1 MKKTFFLFIAVFM
14 IISCGM
20 DKQSSFVVPEDY
32 TSWKKPV
39 NRVLDYEVPGHGKS
53 FRRIYANAI
62 AFKPISKKI
71 RGADTQI
78 MPDGAII
85 VKETYA
91 KRSDIKKRN
100 YKNLTIMV
108 KDLSSR
114 AANNGWRYF
123 MKAKN
128 KPVMEVKSR
137 MCIGCHEA
145 ANEPHPYF
153 DKNKKGLFR
162 DYLFVPFK

>member
-1 MKKTFFLFIAVFM
+1 MKGTFFIIIAASM
-14 IISCGM
+14 LLSCGM
-20 DKQSSFVVPEDY
+20 DRHSSFVLPEDY

-62 AFKPISKKI
+62 AFKPVRGKI
-71 RGADTQI
+71 RGTDALV
-78 MPDGAII
+78 MPDGAVII
-85 VKETYA
+85 KETYV

-108 KDLSSR
+108 KDVSSPVSK
-114 AANNGWRYF
+114 NGWRYF
-123 MKAKN
+123 MKGKN

-153 DKNKKGLFR
+153 DKNKKGIFR
-162 DYLFVPFK
+162 DYLFVKFK